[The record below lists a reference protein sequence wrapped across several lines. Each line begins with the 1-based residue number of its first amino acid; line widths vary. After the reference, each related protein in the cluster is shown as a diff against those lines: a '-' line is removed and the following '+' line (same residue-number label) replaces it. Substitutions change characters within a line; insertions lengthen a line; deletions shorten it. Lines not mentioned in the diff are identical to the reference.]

1 MPDTRLSLYDLWW
14 PFDRY
19 GFEEGIGTLGRH
31 TPEMGLHYVQLNL
44 QQVAPILL
52 GWPLP
57 GLAASSVP
65 WILLG
70 AGGAVAL
77 LGVAVLT
84 RPRRAGAALVA
95 IIGLGLIVVPLALS
109 IPSKSDAGVN
119 LQRAG
124 SFVFSPKIAPAAL
137 ATTGRIARMID
148 EVQTKFLPQTAGQ
161 LHESPARVNALVA
174 HHFPVV
180 AQGLAAWPSIRAGAF
195 ARARD
200 QVASIRDA
208 ANVDGIDV
216 RAIAWMVI
224 GPGILALLAGATA
237 FALSGRARPPT
248 EAAAVTAAS
257 LGSGPT
263 RRPPQRC
270 LGRAG
275 HRRIPFL
282 RRPVEVRRSRRS
294 RSVASLHRAYGRC
307 RTGRGG

>member
-1 MPDTRLSLYDLWW
+1 VFALV
-14 PFDRY
+14 
-19 GFEEGIGTLGRH
+19 
-31 TPEMGLHYVQLNL
+31 TPKVPGLLGLHGDFHKVDSL
-44 QQVAPILL
+44 
-52 GWPLP
+52 PLP

-95 IIGLGLIVVPLALS
+95 IVGLGLIVVPLALS

-137 ATTGRIARMID
+137 ATTGTIARMID

-237 FALSGRARPPT
+237 FALSGRARRPT

-257 LGSGPT
+257 
-263 RRPPQRC
+263 
-270 LGRAG
+270 
-275 HRRIPFL
+275 
-282 RRPVEVRRSRRS
+282 
-294 RSVASLHRAYGRC
+294 
-307 RTGRGG
+307 